1 MLATIHSAALQGID
15 AEPVLV
21 EVNTG
26 EAGAP
31 TSFSSAFRRRVK
43 ESEDRVSS
51 ALSNSGFHMPRSRT
65 TINLAPG
72 DLRKEG
78 RSMICPSPSGAAGH
92 RSADG

>member
-1 MLATIHSAALQGID
+1 MLATIPFAALQGID

-31 TSFSSAFRRRVK
+31 EPPFSSAFRRRRK

-51 ALSNSGFHMPRSRT
+51 L
-65 TINLAPG
+65 
-72 DLRKEG
+72 
-78 RSMICPSPSGAAGH
+78 
-92 RSADG
+92 